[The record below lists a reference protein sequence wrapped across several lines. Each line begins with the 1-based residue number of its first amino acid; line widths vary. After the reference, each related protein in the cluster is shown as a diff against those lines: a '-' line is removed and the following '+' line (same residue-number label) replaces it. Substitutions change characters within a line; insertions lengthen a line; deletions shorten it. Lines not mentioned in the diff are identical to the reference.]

1 MEEEYDRG
9 NEHAKPGVMAYGA
22 VIMAHSRTAGRRK
35 HGRQNSKITQNEAF
49 LAEKVLFRL
58 NHRNR
63 KIKAQATDEAKDE
76 IELMCLLKERV
87 VYPDI
92 NMYNGIID
100 CWARQVGTGKTIK
113 KDLQNAFKAESW
125 LMLLLNCV
133 DSKACE
139 SITDDD
145 LKDYVH
151 DDISD
156 SESNKKLMIPSIIS
170 SGIIPDIVSFN
181 SVINAYAR
189 IQDSRAAALKVDHLF
204 ELMENYS
211 LEPTSVTYGSV
222 IKSWGYTNSTEG
234 AENASKYLERY
245 ENVVRTGSIQP
256 NVITYNATLNAWANC
271 KRYDA
276 IQKMYSII
284 QRMER
289 VPRKNESNYTENEV
303 ALVPPDIVSYNTLLK
318 ACMSHENKH
327 EAFQLTLDIFFNKIM
342 LKPGEKSFSP
352 SIEPDGNTYA
362 TILNC
367 IKNCVEPKN
376 RSEKNYFELCRNVFE
391 SCCHHG
397 LVDKYVLSILRS
409 ALPGQDEFNSL
420 VYGNADPSNSDIPR
434 AWERNVKRSRSSDIS
449 FGRSLN
455 GPASKLAAYHSK
467 EKKLSTRSRMTR

>member
-1 MEEEYDRG
+1 
-9 NEHAKPGVMAYGA
+9 
-22 VIMAHSRTAGRRK
+22 MAHSRTAGRGK
-35 HGRQNSKITQNEAF
+35 HGRQNSNISQNEAS
-49 LAEKVLFRL
+49 LAERVLFRL

-63 KIKAQATDEAKDE
+63 NIKNQAAEKAKDE
-76 IELMCLLKERV
+76 NELMYLLNERV

-92 NMYNGIID
+92 NIFNGVID

-125 LMLLLNCV
+125 LMLLLNCL
-133 DSKACE
+133 DSKGCE

-145 LKDYVH
+145 FNDYIH

-156 SESNKKLMIPSIIS
+156 SELNKKLMIPSITS

-189 IQDSRAAALKVDHLF
+189 IQNSRAAALKVDHLF

-222 IKSWGYTNSTEG
+222 IKSWGYTNSYEG
-234 AENASKYLERY
+234 AEKASKYLERY
-245 ENVVRTGSIQP
+245 ENAVRTGSIQP
-256 NVITYNATLNAWANC
+256 NVITYNAALNAWANC
-271 KRYDA
+271 KRDDA

-284 QRMER
+284 QKMER
-289 VPRKNESNYTENEV
+289 AAQNNECNFTENEV
-303 ALVPPDIVSYNTLLK
+303 ALVPPDIISYNTLLK
-318 ACMSHENKH
+318 ACMRNKNKH

-342 LKPGEKSFSP
+342 FKPGEKSFSP
-352 SIEPDGNTYA
+352 SIDPDNNTYA
-362 TILNC
+362 AILTC
-367 IKNCVEPKN
+367 IKNCVETKN
-376 RSEKNYFELCRNVFE
+376 RSERNYFKLCRTVFE

-397 LVDKYVLSILRS
+397 LVDKYVLSALRR
-409 ALPGQDEFNSL
+409 ALPGQSEFNSL

-434 AWERNVKRSRSSDIS
+434 VWERNSKKSRSSGMS

-455 GPASKLAAYHSK
+455 GPASKLAAHHSK
-467 EKKLSTRSRMTR
+467 EKKLLTRSGMKR